1 MFQLMIEL
9 LNNTSGRLKSD
20 SSYLNGFL
28 LFKEISTIMIQYF
41 KYVNLYEGKKV
52 QGDIYE
58 NKYQFIE
65 MAVEIY
71 SNLVAGNYINFSV

>member
-9 LNNTSGRLKSD
+9 LNNSSGRLKSD
-20 SSYLNGFL
+20 SCYLNGFL
-28 LFKEISTIMIQYF
+28 LFKEISAIMMQYF
-41 KYVNLYEGKKV
+41 KYVNLYQTKKIH
-52 QGDIYE
+52 GDIYE

-71 SNLVAGNYINFSV
+71 ANLVAGNFINFSV

>member
-20 SSYLNGFL
+20 SCYLNGFL
-28 LFKEISTIMIQYF
+28 LFKEISTIMMQYF

-52 QGDIYE
+52 QGDVYE

-71 SNLVAGNYINFSV
+71 SNLVSGNYINFSV